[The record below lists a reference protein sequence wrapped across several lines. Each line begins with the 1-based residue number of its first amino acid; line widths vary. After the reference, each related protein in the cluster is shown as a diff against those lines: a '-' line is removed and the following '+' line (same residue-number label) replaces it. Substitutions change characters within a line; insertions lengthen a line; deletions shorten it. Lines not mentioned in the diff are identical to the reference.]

1 MTGFELWISGFGSDH
16 STNCTTTTTL
26 VRLDVAFSFSLC
38 LFEDKSDSYIYLPKM
53 TKRQSVQETTS
64 CPYKQLRAIKFSFQE
79 DLNQSLSCQFPKR
92 CQMIISSFEPNSSS
106 FSKIVPKQM
115 GIRGL
120 EKQTFSRLE
129 REIHF
134 KCKFIN
140 MQIENKNVSFQE
152 D

>member
-53 TKRQSVQETTS
+53 TKRSSVQETTS

-129 REIHF
+129 REFHF

>member
-53 TKRQSVQETTS
+53 TKRSSFQETTS

-129 REIHF
+129 REFHF

>member
-92 CQMIISSFEPNSSS
+92 CQMIISTFEPNSSS

-129 REIHF
+129 REFHF

>member
-38 LFEDKSDSYIYLPKM
+38 LFEDKSDPYIYLPKM
-53 TKRQSVQETTS
+53 TKRSSVQETTS

-92 CQMIISSFEPNSSS
+92 CQMIISSF
-106 FSKIVPKQM
+106 
-115 GIRGL
+115 
-120 EKQTFSRLE
+120 
-129 REIHF
+129 
-134 KCKFIN
+134 
-140 MQIENKNVSFQE
+140 
-152 D
+152 

>member
-79 DLNQSLSCQFPKR
+79 DLNQSLSCQFPQR

-129 REIHF
+129 REFHF

>member
-129 REIHF
+129 REFHF